1 MAFKKNLKILNFIVF
16 LALILPFGGCGDGA
30 KKKQAEVPII
40 AKKPL
45 DIYSK
50 LDVCGCNKEAIE
62 IIELARE
69 IRDEFE
75 TIAELKMQKESVKQ
89 IRGLASSYTKLLE
102 SCFRR
107 HASKNFIPSECNK
120 LNELDRKRSELFDL
134 GIPLVQGERLKL

>member
-1 MAFKKNLKILNFIVF
+1 MFINCGESVKK
-16 LALILPFGGCGDGA
+16 APSELPN
-30 KKKQAEVPII
+30 KQEKQI
-40 AKKPL
+40 

>member
-1 MAFKKNLKILNFIVF
+1 MFINCGKSVKK
-16 LALILPFGGCGDGA
+16 APSELPN
-30 KKKQAEVPII
+30 KQEKQI
-40 AKKPL
+40 

>member
-1 MAFKKNLKILNFIVF
+1 MIPNFSKILLVLISFIFFTLYINCGKSVKK
-16 LALILPFGGCGDGA
+16 APSELPN
-30 KKKQAEVPII
+30 KQEKQI
-40 AKKPL
+40 

>member
-1 MAFKKNLKILNFIVF
+1 MIPNFSRIF
-16 LALILPFGGCGDGA
+16 LILISFIFFTSYISCGKSVKKA
-30 KKKQAEVPII
+30 PSELPKKQEKQI
-40 AKKPL
+40 

>member
-1 MAFKKNLKILNFIVF
+1 MTSNFSKIF
-16 LALILPFGGCGDGA
+16 LILVSFILFTLNTSCSKNVKKEPPA
-30 KKKQAEVPII
+30 LPNKQKKQI
-40 AKKPL
+40 

-69 IRDEFE
+69 IRDEFK

>member
-1 MAFKKNLKILNFIVF
+1 MIPNFSKIFLVLISFTLFTLFINCGKSVKKTPSE
-16 LALILPFGGCGDGA
+16 LPN
-30 KKKQAEVPII
+30 KQEKQI
-40 AKKPL
+40 

>member
-1 MAFKKNLKILNFIVF
+1 MITNFSKIF
-16 LALILPFGGCGDGA
+16 LILVSFILITLNTSCS
-30 KKKQAEVPII
+30 KKVKKEPPVLPNKQEKQI
-40 AKKPL
+40 

>member
-1 MAFKKNLKILNFIVF
+1 MIPNFSRIF
-16 LALILPFGGCGDGA
+16 LILISLIFFTYHISCGKSVKKA
-30 KKKQAEVPII
+30 PSELPKKQEKQI
-40 AKKPL
+40 

>member
-1 MAFKKNLKILNFIVF
+1 MIPNFSRIF
-16 LALILPFGGCGDGA
+16 LILISFIFFTSHISCG
-30 KKKQAEVPII
+30 KSVKKIPSELPKKQEKQI
-40 AKKPL
+40 

-62 IIELARE
+62 IVELARE

>member
-1 MAFKKNLKILNFIVF
+1 MTSNFSKIF
-16 LALILPFGGCGDGA
+16 LILVSFILFTLNTSCSKKVKKEPPA
-30 KKKQAEVPII
+30 LPNKQKKQI
-40 AKKPL
+40 

-89 IRGLASSYTKLLE
+89 IRGLASNYTKLLE

-120 LNELDRKRSELFDL
+120 LNELDKKRSELFDL

>member
-1 MAFKKNLKILNFIVF
+1 M
-16 LALILPFGGCGDGA
+16 
-30 KKKQAEVPII
+30 
-40 AKKPL
+40 
-45 DIYSK
+45 
-50 LDVCGCNKEAIE
+50 CGCNKEAIE

-75 TIAELKMQKESVKQ
+75 TIAELKMEKESVKQ

>member
-1 MAFKKNLKILNFIVF
+1 MIPNFSKILLVIISFIFITSYINCGKSVKK
-16 LALILPFGGCGDGA
+16 APSELPN
-30 KKKQAEVPII
+30 KQEKQI
-40 AKKPL
+40 

-89 IRGLASSYTKLLE
+89 IRGLASNYTKLLE

>member
-1 MAFKKNLKILNFIVF
+1 MIPNFSRIF
-16 LALILPFGGCGDGA
+16 LILISFIFFTSHISCG
-30 KKKQAEVPII
+30 KSVKKTPSELPKKQEKQI
-40 AKKPL
+40 

-62 IIELARE
+62 IVELARE

>member
-1 MAFKKNLKILNFIVF
+1 MIPNFSKIL
-16 LALILPFGGCGDGA
+16 LALVSFIFFTLYINCGKSVKKAPSELPN
-30 KKKQAEVPII
+30 KQEKQI
-40 AKKPL
+40 

>member
-1 MAFKKNLKILNFIVF
+1 MIPNFSKILLVLISFIFFTLYINCGKSVKK
-16 LALILPFGGCGDGA
+16 APSELPN
-30 KKKQAEVPII
+30 KQEKQI
-40 AKKPL
+40 

-120 LNELDRKRSELFDL
+120 LNELERKRSELFDL

>member
-1 MAFKKNLKILNFIVF
+1 MIPNFSKILLVLISFIF
-16 LALILPFGGCGDGA
+16 FTLYINCGKSEKKAPSELPN
-30 KKKQAEVPII
+30 KQEKQI
-40 AKKPL
+40 

>member
-1 MAFKKNLKILNFIVF
+1 MIPNFSKILLVLVSFIFFTLYINCGKSVKK
-16 LALILPFGGCGDGA
+16 APSELPN
-30 KKKQAEVPII
+30 KQEKQI
-40 AKKPL
+40 

>member
-1 MAFKKNLKILNFIVF
+1 MIPNFSKIFLVLISFTLFTLFIKCGKSVKK
-16 LALILPFGGCGDGA
+16 APSELPN
-30 KKKQAEVPII
+30 KQEKQI
-40 AKKPL
+40 

-107 HASKNFIPSECNK
+107 HASKNFIPSECNN
-120 LNELDRKRSELFDL
+120 LNELDKKRSELFDL

>member
-1 MAFKKNLKILNFIVF
+1 MISNFLKIPFVLVSFMFFTLYINCGKSVKK
-16 LALILPFGGCGDGA
+16 APSELPN
-30 KKKQAEVPII
+30 KQEKQI
-40 AKKPL
+40 

-50 LDVCGCNKEAIE
+50 LDVCDCNKEAIE

>member
-1 MAFKKNLKILNFIVF
+1 MIPNFSKIFLVLISFIF
-16 LALILPFGGCGDGA
+16 FTSYIGCGKSV
-30 KKKQAEVPII
+30 KKAPSELPNKQEKQI
-40 AKKPL
+40 